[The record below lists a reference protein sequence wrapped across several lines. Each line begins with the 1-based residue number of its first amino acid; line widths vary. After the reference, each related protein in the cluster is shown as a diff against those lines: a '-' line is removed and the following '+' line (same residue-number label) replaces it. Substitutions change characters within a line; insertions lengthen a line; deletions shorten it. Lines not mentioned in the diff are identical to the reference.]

1 MLEQRGV
8 IFPAKGYTST
18 AHTISTIQ
26 SYGKT
31 PPPLSINLY
40 TRVLYN
46 TSTHHGHRSPKSQ
59 NTNNAMEFQRP
70 LLLLSRH
77 RTSLFGLAMCN
88 ALGTLAES

>member
-26 SYGKT
+26 I
-31 PPPLSINLY
+31 LE
-40 TRVLYN
+40 YN
-46 TSTHHGHRSPKSQ
+46 THHGHRSPKPQ
-59 NTNNAMEFQRP
+59 NTNNTVEFQRP
-70 LLLLSRH
+70 LLLRSRR

-88 ALGTLAES
+88 ALGMLAES